1 MSKFLITIVGP
12 TSIGKTSLSIKLA
25 KYYNTEIISADS
37 RQFYRELNI
46 GTAKPSKEELSS
58 VKHHLINNISV
69 TDKYDIS
76 RFESDARN
84 IINKLFKTK
93 DYLILVGGS
102 GLYIDTILYGIDKMP
117 EVDQSLRKKL
127 NREFLNNGLRNLLV
141 ELKKIDPITY
151 KNIDLN
157 NHRRIIRALE
167 VSISSKK
174 PYSSYLH
181 KFSKYSKYSKYNEI
195 IIGLNCDRNK
205 LHSLINKRVDKMIQ
219 YGLVQ
224 EAEKLKKFKNL
235 NALNSIGYKEIF
247 EFLEYKISLEEAINK
262 IKTNTRRYAKRQ
274 ITWFNSNKTV
284 NWFNDEYEISNL
296 IKLINSQ
303 SIVQQST

>member
-46 GTAKPSKEELSS
+46 GTAKPSKEELTS

-76 RFESDARN
+76 QFESDARK

-117 EVDQSLRKKL
+117 EVRDSLRKKL
-127 NREFLNNGLRNLLV
+127 NMEFQNNGLSNLLV

-174 PYSSYLH
+174 PYSSFLH
-181 KFSKYSKYSKYNEI
+181 KFSKNPKYNEI

-219 YGLVQ
+219 CGLVQ
-224 EAEKLKKFKNL
+224 EVERLKKFKNL

-247 EFLEYKISLEEAINK
+247 DFLEYKISLEEAINK

-303 SIVQQST
+303 SIVQRST